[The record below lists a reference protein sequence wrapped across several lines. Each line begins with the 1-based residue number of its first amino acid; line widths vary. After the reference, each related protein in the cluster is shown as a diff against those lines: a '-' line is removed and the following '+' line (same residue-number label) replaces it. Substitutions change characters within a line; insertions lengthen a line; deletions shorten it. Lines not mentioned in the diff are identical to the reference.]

1 MLKVVII
8 MLALMIVFGGIVAAQ
23 DAQPTAETPQQ
34 REIYGVL
41 QLGDRIFEPS
51 IWLAGGQEQYDRTTA
66 NWYAQ
71 DVSGVALAEY
81 LHFDEGFD
89 GQMLTE
95 FFNNDWFASAFA
107 DYDSWSQTNA
117 CTNGTTTLYEFSLL
131 LDGVNFQVRY
141 WIDALPPSRVLT
153 FEIVLPNDQ
162 AALLDQ
168 YASRY
173 KPEFFA
179 CP

>member
-1 MLKVVII
+1 MRKVVFIV
-8 MLALMIVFGGIVAAQ
+8 LALMVVLVGVVAAQ
-23 DAQPTAETPQQ
+23 DAQPTGTPQQ

-41 QLGDRIFEPS
+41 QLGDRVFEPN
-51 IWLAGGQEQYDRTTA
+51 IWLAGGQEQFDRTTA

-89 GQMLTE
+89 GQLLTE
-95 FFNNDWFASAFA
+95 FFNNDWFASAFG
-107 DYDSWSQTNA
+107 DYDSWAQTNA
-117 CTNGTTTLYEFSLL
+117 CTNGSTTLYEFSLL
-131 LDGVNFQVRY
+131 LNGVNYDVRY

-153 FEIVLPNDQ
+153 FEIVLPRDQ

-173 KPEFFA
+173 KPDFFA